1 MPPVLNGLLAGV
13 LLVINTLFWFIP
25 LMTAAV
31 IKLLL
36 PIDRLRRPLSRFV
49 IWCAES
55 WIRGNN
61 AWMALTQPMQWRVER
76 PDNLNPQGWYMV
88 VSNHQSWVDILVL
101 QYALG
106 GRIPFLKFFLKKEL
120 IWVPFM
126 GLAWWALDLPFMK
139 RYSKAY
145 LEKHPEKRGQDLETT
160 RRSCEKFRDIPTSVM
175 NFLEGTRFTPAKHE
189 QQQSSYQ
196 HLLKP
201 KSGGLAFAMSVM
213 NDRFHSL
220 VDVTIHYPG
229 GIPTFIDFLQGKM
242 TACHVIVKEY
252 PIPEELQSGDYQNDD
267 QYRLQF
273 QQWVQQIWEEKDA
286 TLAQLET
293 KDARHDHIDSRS

>member
-61 AWMALTQPMQWRVER
+61 AWMALTQPMQWQVER

-175 NFLEGTRFTPAKHE
+175 NFLEGTRFTLAKHE
-189 QQQSSYQ
+189 QQQSPYQ

-213 NDRFHSL
+213 NDRFHAL

>member
-126 GLAWWALDLPFMK
+126 WLAWWALDLPFMK

-220 VDVTIHYPG
+220 VDVTIHYPS

-293 KDARHDHIDSRS
+293 KDARHDHIDNRS

>member
-145 LEKHPEKRGQDLETT
+145 LERHPEKRGQDLETT

>member
-1 MPPVLNGLLAGV
+1 MPPILTGLIAGI

-25 LMTAAV
+25 LMSAAV

-36 PIDRLRRPLSRFV
+36 PIDSLRRPLSRFV

-61 AWMALTQPMQWRVER
+61 AWMRLTQPMQWHIER
-76 PDNLNPQGWYMV
+76 PDNLSPNGWYMV

-175 NFLEGTRFTPAKHE
+175 NFLEGTRFTDAKHQ

-220 VDVTIHYPG
+220 VDVTIHYPA
-229 GIPTFIDFLQGKM
+229 GIPTFMDFLQGKM
-242 TACHVIVKEY
+242 ERCQVIVQER
-252 PIPEELQSGDYQNDD
+252 PIPAELQNGDYQNDD

-293 KDARHDHIDSRS
+293 KATRHDHIDGRS

>member
-88 VSNHQSWVDILVL
+88 VSNHQSWIDILVL

-213 NDRFHSL
+213 NDRFHAL

>member
-213 NDRFHSL
+213 NDRFHAL

>member
-106 GRIPFLKFFLKKEL
+106 ERIPFLKFFLKKEL

-175 NFLEGTRFTPAKHE
+175 NFLEGTRFTPSKHE
-189 QQQSSYQ
+189 QQQSPYQ

-252 PIPEELQSGDYQNDD
+252 PIPEELQSGDYQNDN

>member
-252 PIPEELQSGDYQNDD
+252 PIPEDLQSGDYQNDD

>member
-88 VSNHQSWVDILVL
+88 VSNHQSWIDILVL